1 MEAPAEEELPPEEQ
15 KPKTS
20 LFPLPFVANNPQS
33 QISPPNSSVP
43 QWLCN
48 SSFTTDLSVINDALS
63 SQNNVYPSLSTDG
76 DQEEAVE
83 DEGGPS
89 VRPEVQKSSRSYEL
103 LESSASDDDSDHEK
117 RKKRKK
123 KKRRRRNEYEE
134 KKGFGEY
141 GSRKSDVRAWADA
154 ADGRPSKDY
163 YFDSNGDR
171 DNLAF
176 GSLYRM
182 DVARYRPLNHG
193 ERPGLNFNGFSQWN
207 KSSSALDK
215 DADAEVLDSK
225 LKSGGRYWSAK
236 NAAIERHKNFKRVRI
251 GFSRK
256 TPDKL
261 LDDFIPFSD
270 SQTSNNIEE
279 SWEDEVLRKTREFNK
294 LTREHPHDEK
304 AWLAFAEFQDKVA
317 AMQPQKGARLQ
328 TLEKKISILEKAAEL
343 NPENEEL
350 LLYLLKNYQKR
361 DTIDVVISTWEKI
374 LMQNSGSY
382 KLWREF
388 LHLIQGEFS
397 RFKVSDMRQMYAHAI
412 QALSAACNQHIRQAN
427 QTAKPS
433 VEHDLIQLELGLVDI
448 FLSLCRFEWQ
458 AGYQELA
465 TALFQAEIEFSLF
478 CPALHLNDRS
488 KQRLFEHFWN
498 TDAERV
504 GEEGALG
511 WSTWLEK
518 EEENRQKVMREEEAL
533 EADEKGGWTGWSD
546 PAPKEKKNNDDAE
559 TTAEVGVAAEEAMEQ
574 DVEEEDTEREDST
587 EALLKILGINPDAGV
602 DEEVKDTSTWAR
614 WSKEESLR
622 DCEQWMPIR
631 ENYADVIHDEGMP
644 DGETNEQFQRVIL
657 YEDVKEYLFS
667 LISSE
672 ARLSLIYQLIEFF
685 SGKICSR
692 VASNSSSWMER
703 ILSLE
708 VLPDDILHHL
718 RSVHDVLNKRQSS
731 SSSFTLEVLV
741 GGSDNLTQMSDM
753 MKFLRNVI
761 LLCLTAFPRNFILE
775 EAALIAEELFVTK
788 MNSCSSSVTPCRS
801 LAKNLLKSDR
811 QDMLLCGVYARREAT
826 HGNIDHAR
834 KVFDMAL
841 ASVESLPVDQK
852 SNAPLLYF
860 WYAELELAKDPHNGH
875 DSVNRAV
882 HILSCLG
889 NGDSYSPFK
898 CQPSSLQLLRAHQGF
913 KEKIRAVRSTWLHGV
928 IDDSSVALISSA
940 ALFEELTTG
949 YNAGLEVL
957 DQAFNMV
964 LPERRKHSYQLECL
978 FNYYVKMLLRHH
990 KQLSQLK
997 VRESISQGLQFYP
1010 LNPELYT
1017 AFLEISYIYSVPSK
1031 LRWTFDDYCQKQPS
1045 LILWIFA
1052 LSFEMGYAG
1061 SPHRIRRLFE
1071 KALENDNLRHS
1082 VLLWRCYI
1090 SYELNTACDPSSA
1103 KRVFFRAIHSCPWS
1117 KKLWLD
1123 GFIKLN
1129 SILSAKELSDLQ
1141 EVMHDKELNLRTDI
1155 YEILLQEEL
1164 IS

>member
-1 MEAPAEEELPPEEQ
+1 MELEATAEEESPAQDPN
-15 KPKTS
+15 PKIS
-20 LFPLPFVANNPQS
+20 LFPLSLAPQNPQGTL
-33 QISPPNSSVP
+33 PNSSVP

-48 SSFTTDLSVINDALS
+48 SSFTTDLSVIDDAIS
-63 SQNNVYPSLSTDG
+63 SQNIVYSALSD
-76 DQEEAVE
+76 DANREDAVE
-83 DEGGPS
+83 DEGGSSAEPGA
-89 VRPEVQKSSRSYEL
+89 QKSSRSYEL
-103 LESSASDDDSDHEK
+103 LESSASDDDSEHEK
-117 RKKRKK
+117 RKERRKKK

-134 KKGFGEY
+134 SGGFGEY
-141 GSRKSDVRAWADA
+141 GSRKSDVRAWAD
-154 ADGRPSKDY
+154 DSSRPSKDY
-163 YFDSNGDR
+163 YFDSQGDR

-182 DVARYRPLNHG
+182 DVARYRPLNPG
-193 ERPGLNFNGFSQWN
+193 ERPGLYVHGFYQWN
-207 KSSSALDK
+207 KSGSALFR
-215 DADAEVLDSK
+215 DADADALDSK
-225 LKSGGRYWSAK
+225 VKSGGRYWSAK

-256 TPDKL
+256 ISDTF
-261 LDDFIPFSD
+261 LDDFIPLSD
-270 SQTSNNIEE
+270 VQTSNNLEE

-304 AWLAFAEFQDKVA
+304 AWLDFAEFQDKVA

-350 LLYLLKNYQKR
+350 LLYLLKTYQNR
-361 DTIDVVISTWEKI
+361 DNIDVVISRWEKI
-374 LMQNSGSY
+374 LMQHSGSY

-433 VEHDLIQLELGLVDI
+433 VEHDHIQLELSMVDI

-498 TDAERV
+498 SDGERV

-511 WSTWLEK
+511 WSTWLER
-518 EEENRQKVMREEEAL
+518 EEENRQKVIKEEEAL
-533 EADEKGGWTGWSD
+533 EADDKGGWTGWSD
-546 PAPKEKKNNDDAE
+546 PAPKEKKNSDDTE
-559 TTAEVGVAAEEAMEQ
+559 TTAEMGVAAEETMAEY
-574 DVEEEDTEREDST
+574 VEEEDIEREDST
-587 EALLKILGINPDAGV
+587 EDLLKILGINTDLGV
-602 DEEVKDTSTWAR
+602 DGEVKDTSTWAK

-622 DCEQWMPIR
+622 DCEQWIPVR
-631 ENYADVIHDEGMP
+631 AKTADVIHDEEMP
-644 DGETNEQFQRVIL
+644 DGEANEQLLRVVL

-685 SGKICSR
+685 SGKIYSR
-692 VASNSSSWMER
+692 ASSNSSSWMER

-708 VLPDDILHHL
+708 ALPDDILHYL
-718 RSVHDVLNKRQSS
+718 RSVHDVLNKGQNISGG
-731 SSSFTLEVLV
+731 FTLEVLV
-741 GGSDNLTQMSDM
+741 GGSDNLSSMSDM
-753 MKFLRNVI
+753 MKFLRNAI
-761 LLCLTAFPRNFILE
+761 LLCLTTFPRNYILE

-788 MNSCSSSVTPCRS
+788 MNSGGSSVTPCRS

-811 QDMLLCGVYARREAT
+811 QD
-826 HGNIDHAR
+826 
-834 KVFDMAL
+834 
-841 ASVESLPVDQK
+841 QK
-852 SNAPLLYF
+852 SNASLLYF
-860 WYAELELAKDPHNGH
+860 WYAEMELANDPIKGH
-875 DSVNRAV
+875 DSLNRAV
-882 HILSCLG
+882 HVLSCLG
-889 NGDSYSPFK
+889 SGAAHSPFK
-898 CQPSSLQLLRAHQGF
+898 CQPSSLQVLRAHQGF
-913 KEKIRAVRSTWLHGV
+913 KEKVRAVQSTWLHGV

-940 ALFEELTTG
+940 ALFEELTSG
-949 YNAGLEVL
+949 CNAGLEVL
-957 DQAFNMV
+957 DQAFSMV
-964 LPERRKHSYQLECL
+964 LPERRKQSYQLENL
-978 FNYYVKMLLRHH
+978 FNYYVKMLRRHH
-990 KQLSQLK
+990 KQLSQMK
-997 VRESISQGLQFYP
+997 VRESVSQGLQSYP
-1010 LNPELYT
+1010 LNPELYS

-1052 LSFEMGYAG
+1052 LSFEMGHGG
-1061 SPHRIRRLFE
+1061 SLHRIRRLFE
-1071 KALENDNLRHS
+1071 KALENENLRHS

-1103 KRVFFRAIHSCPWS
+1103 RRVFFRAIHSCPWS

-1123 GFIKLN
+1123 GFLKLN
-1129 SILSAKELSDLQ
+1129 SVLSAKELSDLQ
-1141 EVMHDKELNLRTDI
+1141 EVMRDKELNLRTDI
-1155 YEILLQEEL
+1155 YEILLQDEL
-1164 IS
+1164 VS

>member
-1 MEAPAEEELPPEEQ
+1 MEAPAEEKESPPAEQ
-15 KPKTS
+15 NPKPS
-20 LFPLPFVANNPQS
+20 LFPLSFVSNNPQTQS
-33 QISPPNSSVP
+33 NPSNSSVP

-63 SQNNVYPSLSTDG
+63 SQSNVYPSCSADSE
-76 DQEEAVE
+76 QEEAVE

-89 VRPEVQKSSRSYEL
+89 DRREVQKPSRSYEL
-103 LESSASDDDSDHEK
+103 LESSASEDDSEHEK

-123 KKRRRRNEYEE
+123 KKKRRRRNESEE
-134 KKGFGEY
+134 RGGFGEY
-141 GSRKSDVRAWADA
+141 GSRKSDVRAWAD

-182 DVARYRPLNHG
+182 DVARYRPLNRG
-193 ERPGLNFNGFSQWN
+193 ERRGQNFHGFSQWN
-207 KSSSALDK
+207 KSSSALDR
-215 DADAEVLDSK
+215 DADADVLDNK
-225 LKSGGRYWSAK
+225 VKSGGRYWSAK

-251 GFSRK
+251 GFSRN
-256 TPDKL
+256 TSDTL
-261 LDDFIPFSD
+261 LDDFIPLSD
-270 SQTSNNIEE
+270 VQTSSNIEE

-350 LLYLLKNYQKR
+350 LLYLLKTYQNR
-361 DTIDVVISTWEKI
+361 DNIDVVISRWEKI
-374 LMQNSGSY
+374 LLQNSGSY
-382 KLWREF
+382 RLWREF
-388 LHLIQGEFS
+388 LHLMQGEFS
-397 RFKVSDMRQMYAHAI
+397 KFKVSDMRQMYAHAI

-427 QTAKPS
+427 QIAKPS

-448 FLSLCRFEWQ
+448 FMSLCRFEWQ

-498 TDAERV
+498 TNAERV
-504 GEEGALG
+504 GEEGAVG

-518 EEENRQKVMREEEAL
+518 EEENRQKAMREEAL
-533 EADEKGGWTGWSD
+533 EADEKGGWSGWFD
-546 PAPKEKKNNDDAE
+546 PAPKENKNSDGTG
-559 TTAEVGVAAEEAMEQ
+559 TTAEMDVAAEETVEGY
-574 DVEEEDTEREDST
+574 VEEDIEREDST
-587 EALLKILGINPDAGV
+587 EALLKILGINTDAGV
-602 DEEVKDTSTWAR
+602 DEEVKDASTWAR
-614 WSKEESLR
+614 WSKEESSR
-622 DCEQWMPIR
+622 DSEQWMPVR
-631 ENYADVIHDEGMP
+631 ERTADVIHDEGMP
-644 DGETNEQFQRVIL
+644 DGETNEQLLRVIL

-667 LISSE
+667 LVSSE

-685 SGKICSR
+685 SGKIYSR
-692 VASNSSSWMER
+692 ASSNSSSWMER

-718 RSVHDVLNKRQSS
+718 RSVHDVLNKRQISS
-731 SSSFTLEVLV
+731 SSSTMEVLI
-741 GGSDNLTQMSDM
+741 GSSDNLSQMSDM
-753 MKFLRNVI
+753 MKFLRNTI
-761 LLCLTAFPRNFILE
+761 LLCLTAFPRNYILE

-826 HGNIDHAR
+826 YGNIDHAR

-860 WYAELELAKDPHNGH
+860 WYAELELVNDHNNGH
-875 DSVNRAV
+875 DSSNRAV

-889 NGDSYSPFK
+889 SGTTYSPFK

-913 KEKIRAVRSTWLHGV
+913 KDKIREVRSTWLHGV

-957 DQAFNMV
+957 HQAFSMV
-964 LPERRKHSYQLECL
+964 LPERRKQSYQLEHL
-978 FNYYVKMLLRHH
+978 FNYYVKMLRRHH

-997 VRESISQGLQFYP
+997 VRESITHGLQFYP
-1010 LNPELYT
+1010 LNPELYS

-1052 LSFEMGYAG
+1052 LSFEMGYGG
-1061 SPHRIRRLFE
+1061 SLHRIRRLFE
-1071 KALENDNLRHS
+1071 KALENENLRHS

-1103 KRVFFRAIHSCPWS
+1103 RRVFFRAIHSCPWS

-1123 GFIKLN
+1123 GFLKLN
-1129 SILSAKELSDLQ
+1129 SVLSAKELSDLQ

-1155 YEILLQEEL
+1155 YEILLQDEL
-1164 IS
+1164 VS